1 MRLKPG
7 GRVTNVVVGEGR
19 NMSDRERE
27 GERER
32 ERERADRKTEVR
44 QTTLLCRRSPLSC
57 FLIYC
62 SYLSVLCSTKAIQTV
77 VPVE

>member
-27 GERER
+27 GGRERER
-32 ERERADRKTEVR
+32 ERESRQKNGGKTDYFIVSKKSSV
-44 QTTLLCRRSPLSC
+44 L
-57 FLIYC
+57 F
-62 SYLSVLCSTKAIQTV
+62 SYLLFVFVSLMQYKSHSNSSPC
-77 VPVE
+77 